1 MERHKYPKIGAFLY
15 WDSAGQFEK
24 CPAASSH
31 AWLLTDYGTP
41 SGLQA
46 FTAMGHARYFNPPFA
61 TK

>member
-41 SGLQA
+41 SGLHA
-46 FTAMGHARYFNPPFA
+46 FAAMGHAPYFNPPLA
-61 TK
+61 TR